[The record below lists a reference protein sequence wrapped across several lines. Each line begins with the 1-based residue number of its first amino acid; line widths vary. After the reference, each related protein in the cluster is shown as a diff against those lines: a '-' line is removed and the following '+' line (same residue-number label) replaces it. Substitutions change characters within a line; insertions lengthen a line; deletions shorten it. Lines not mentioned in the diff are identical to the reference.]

1 VHRWYEE
8 SRARDVVRRRTAFAS
23 LAFACVYEPCQ
34 RVAGDLLIRA
44 VNDGDEE
51 VRLSACRGLAL
62 AGDAEHV
69 QDLFALAI
77 QADVLTRVVLTEH
90 LRPHAGAVRGPIQG
104 ARFQQS
110 LARSRGAGNPGGLN
124 DHPFEKLC
132 DFLEHRDRKNRLLA
146 FRLASFTAIDAY
158 SQPALLRALADADAG
173 ARRLAIVAV
182 GRQKITEAIR
192 ALELCLESGSLE
204 ESRLAAS
211 ALAAMPPEG
220 WRVLDEQTASPN
232 ASTKLAAE
240 ARELA
245 GGPRQE
251 GFVVDVLVT
260 IDTAGGAVR
269 FAAATFYALLKG
281 CFELRGICARPPRF
295 EQPAAEIPHRTR
307 RIWCAA
313 PIIAGRFRGAPAA
326 DLHFSR
332 HELVLVLGA
341 RRCGTRTVDDGSP
354 LRQERRTS
362 SLPAGRSMGTT
373 CRAIRFACW
382 WWSSTRADW
391 PTP

>member
-1 VHRWYEE
+1 MIWQGALHAALLLVGAYILFLFVLLLAVMRRAGALGARRAAAAIIRPKLQASLVEFLAGGTDESLFRSHIRTNPGDIADVILLFQTTVGGSARDRVCALALKLGLVDRWYEE

-90 LRPHAGAVRGPIQG
+90 LRPHALALCAGPVQEALGSSNPSRVRAALEILVAWERAIP
-104 ARFQQS
+104 
-110 LARSRGAGNPGGLN
+110 L
-124 DHPFEKLC
+124 EKLC
-132 DFLEHRDRKNRLLA
+132 DFLEHRDREIRLLA
-146 FRLASFTAIDAY
+146 FRLASFVAIDAD
-158 SQPALLRALADADAG
+158 SRPALLRALADADAG

-240 ARELA
+240 EALAR
-245 GGPRQE
+245 
-251 GFVVDVLVT
+251 
-260 IDTAGGAVR
+260 
-269 FAAATFYALLKG
+269 
-281 CFELRGICARPPRF
+281 ARKV
-295 EQPAAEIPHRTR
+295 
-307 RIWCAA
+307 
-313 PIIAGRFRGAPAA
+313 
-326 DLHFSR
+326 S
-332 HELVLVLGA
+332 
-341 RRCGTRTVDDGSP
+341 
-354 LRQERRTS
+354 
-362 SLPAGRSMGTT
+362 
-373 CRAIRFACW
+373 
-382 WWSSTRADW
+382 
-391 PTP
+391 

>member
-1 VHRWYEE
+1 MSFYCFRPRWAAAHATGFATLALKLGLVDRWYEE

-90 LRPHAGAVRGPIQG
+90 LRPHALALCAGPVQE
-104 ARFQQS
+104 ALRFQ
-110 LARSRGAGNPGGLN
+110 RSGSRVRAALEILVAWERAIPL
-124 DHPFEKLC
+124 EKLC
-132 DFLEHRDRKNRLLA
+132 DFLEHRDREIRLLA
-146 FRLASFTAIDAY
+146 FRLASFVAIDAD
-158 SQPALLRALADADAG
+158 SRPALLRALADADAG

-182 GRQKITEAIR
+182 GRQKITEAIP

-204 ESRLAAS
+204 EARLAAS

-240 ARELA
+240 EALAR
-245 GGPRQE
+245 
-251 GFVVDVLVT
+251 
-260 IDTAGGAVR
+260 
-269 FAAATFYALLKG
+269 
-281 CFELRGICARPPRF
+281 ARKV
-295 EQPAAEIPHRTR
+295 
-307 RIWCAA
+307 
-313 PIIAGRFRGAPAA
+313 
-326 DLHFSR
+326 S
-332 HELVLVLGA
+332 
-341 RRCGTRTVDDGSP
+341 
-354 LRQERRTS
+354 
-362 SLPAGRSMGTT
+362 
-373 CRAIRFACW
+373 
-382 WWSSTRADW
+382 
-391 PTP
+391 